1 MRRIIGIDLGTTNSA
16 AAFLE
21 NGEAKIIP
29 NDRGNRI
36 TPSIVAFPG
45 EEDVLVGEAAKN
57 QAIVNAARTILSI
70 KRFMGSGSSFT
81 VYEKPYSP
89 AHISSLIL
97 RKLKRDAE
105 NYFGEEIDE
114 AVITVPAYFS
124 ENKRRD
130 TREAGRLA
138 GLTVRRIINEP
149 TAAALSYAYDI
160 ETNSNILVYDLGG
173 GTFDVTFLEKAGDN
187 FTVKSSC
194 GDNNLG
200 GNDFDKKLLDMV
212 VKEFSEEAEIDL
224 SKDKIVMQQLLE
236 QVERAKIELSSR
248 SSAQIALPFI
258 AGNGGPVHLSYT
270 VTRDGFEDLIREDID
285 TTIELALQAVKD
297 AGASPA
303 DVQSLILS
311 GGSSRIPLVRNL
323 LSAVFAVEPEKRIN
337 PEEVV
342 ALGAAV
348 QASMISG
355 EVENFTLQDITPLP
369 LGLEIEGGRFLRILN
384 KNTPIPAKKS
394 KVFTTV
400 SDNQKSVE
408 IHVLQ
413 GEEGRAAENNSLGK
427 FLLSGIRS
435 GKKGEP
441 RIKVNFCIDQD
452 GLLHVGAKDVDTG
465 VEQLVSMT
473 AGFGTEE
480 KNDGSLSSFADL
492 KKRLKALTERTET
505 LSRELAGGVDRGF
518 KREIDEMIKNAKAAV
533 LKRDDEG
540 LREMVIALET
550 IIGELNAITQIE
562 EELTG

>member
-1 MRRIIGIDLGTTNSA
+1 M
-16 AAFLE
+16 
-21 NGEAKIIP
+21 
-29 NDRGNRI
+29 
-36 TPSIVAFPG
+36 
-45 EEDVLVGEAAKN
+45 
-57 QAIVNAARTILSI
+57 
-70 KRFMGSGSSFT
+70 
-81 VYEKPYSP
+81 
-89 AHISSLIL
+89 
-97 RKLKRDAE
+97 
-105 NYFGEEIDE
+105 
-114 AVITVPAYFS
+114 
-124 ENKRRD
+124 
-130 TREAGRLA
+130 
-138 GLTVRRIINEP
+138 
-149 TAAALSYAYDI
+149 
-160 ETNSNILVYDLGG
+160 
-173 GTFDVTFLEKAGDN
+173 
-187 FTVKSSC
+187 
-194 GDNNLG
+194 
-200 GNDFDKKLLDMV
+200 
-212 VKEFSEEAEIDL
+212 
-224 SKDKIVMQQLLE
+224 
-236 QVERAKIELSSR
+236 
-248 SSAQIALPFI
+248 
-258 AGNGGPVHLSYT
+258 
-270 VTRDGFEDLIREDID
+270 
-285 TTIELALQAVKD
+285 
-297 AGASPA
+297 
-303 DVQSLILS
+303 
-311 GGSSRIPLVRNL
+311 
-323 LSAVFAVEPEKRIN
+323 EPEKRIN

-413 GEEGRAAENNSLGK
+413 GEEGRAEENTSLGK

-540 LREMVIALET
+540 LPEMVIALET

>member
-1 MRRIIGIDLGTTNSA
+1 MRGVIGIDLGTTNSA
-16 AAFLE
+16 VAFLE

-70 KRFMGSGSSFT
+70 KRFMGSPKSFT
-81 VYEKPYSP
+81 IYGKPYSP

-97 RKLKRDAE
+97 RKLKGDAE
-105 NYFGEEIDE
+105 NYLGEEIEE

-138 GLTVRRIINEP
+138 GLNVRRIINEP
-149 TAAALSYAYDI
+149 TAAALSYAYEI
-160 ETNSNILVYDLGG
+160 ESNANILVYDLGG
-173 GTFDVTFLEKAGDN
+173 GTFDVTFLVKEGDN

-200 GNDFDKKLLDMV
+200 GTDFDKKLLEKV
-212 VKEFSEEAEIDL
+212 LREFSKEAEFDL
-224 SKDKIVMQQLLE
+224 SRDKIVKQQLLE

-248 SSAQIALPFI
+248 NSAQVALPFI

-270 VTRDGFEDLIREDID
+270 ITREGFEDLIRKDIEK
-285 TTIELALQAVKD
+285 TMELALQAVKD
-297 AGASPA
+297 AGAVPS
-303 DVQSLILS
+303 DVQRLILS
-311 GGSSRIPLVRNL
+311 GGSSRIPLVRTL
-323 LSAVFAVEPEKRIN
+323 LSSFFTVNPEKRIN

-355 EVENFTLQDITPLP
+355 EIEKITLQDITPLP
-369 LGLEIEGGRFLRILN
+369 LGLEIEGGRFIKILN
-384 KNTPIPAKKS
+384 KNTPIPAKKT

-413 GEEGRAAENNSLGK
+413 GEKPQAGKNTSLGK
-427 FLLSGIRS
+427 FLLSGIRAGS
-435 GKKGEP
+435 KGEP
-441 RIKVNFCIDQD
+441 RIKVNFCIDED
-452 GLLHVGAKDVDTG
+452 GLLHVEAKDVDTG
-465 VEQLVSMT
+465 VEQRVAMT
-473 AGFGTEE
+473 AGFGAEGA
-480 KNDGSLSSFADL
+480 NDGSLASFAEM
-492 KKRLKALTERTET
+492 KKRLHALTERTET
-505 LSRELAGGVDRGF
+505 LTREIGNGVDRGF
-518 KREIDEMIKNAKAAV
+518 KKEIDEMIKTAKTAV
-533 LKRDDEG
+533 LKRDDER